1 MTIPHAR
8 PSPRAR
14 CSTPHTSLFDEP
26 ARFAHHPFVLTD
38 QAPQEP
44 SWIRAAAEL
53 SSLEPD
59 LEAAP
64 WIAADTESN
73 SMFVYRE
80 QVCLMQLNLGGALW
94 LVDTLA
100 LKSEDVSSSALARAL
115 ESPDVPVY
123 LHGGEYDVACLKR
136 EYQLGVRGVF
146 DTQQAAAFLGMP
158 RTGYGALVEAATGVV
173 LAKGHAQYDW
183 GTRPIES
190 KALQYAIDDV
200 VHLPD
205 VVEWIRERVRDADLE
220 EEVAIACAAV
230 EEMEPHSVEVNPLKL
245 LRHKHAKGLDP
256 TAQAV
261 LVRLGMWRDTNAM
274 RFNKPPGRLVSTEV
288 LARVARAQP
297 ADLAALKR
305 CKVGPRIERRFG
317 RSLVAAVEDGLEN
330 PPEVRRDAGARP
342 PQMVRQRADRLRT
355 WRRGEAEQRGV
366 PPVVVLPPRAL
377 EYLSEHGAGDLSA
390 APQLGEKRA
399 ARYGDALRRACE

>member
-1 MTIPHAR
+1 M
-8 PSPRAR
+8 
-14 CSTPHTSLFDEP
+14 PHTSLFDEP
-26 ARFAHHPFVLTD
+26 ARVDQYPSVLTD
-38 QAPQEP
+38 QAPQDP

-64 WIAADTESN
+64 WIAVDTESN

-100 LKSEDVSSSALARAL
+100 LESEDVSSSALARAL
-115 ESPDVPVY
+115 VDPEVPVY

-183 GTRPIES
+183 GTRPIDS

-200 VHLPD
+200 VHLPE
-205 VVEWIRERVRDADLE
+205 VVHWIRERVRDADLE

-230 EEMEPHSVEVNPLKL
+230 EEMEPHSVEVDPLKL

-297 ADLAALKR
+297 TEIGALKR

-317 RSLVAAVEDGLEN
+317 RSLMSAVEDGLAN
-330 PPEVRRDAGARP
+330 PPDLRREAGARP
-342 PQMVRQRADRLRT
+342 SQTTRRRADRLRS
-355 WRRGEAEQRGV
+355 WRRGESERRAV

-377 EYLSEHGAGDLSA
+377 EYLSEHGAGDLNA
-390 APQLGEKRA
+390 VPQLGVKRA
-399 ARYGDALRRACE
+399 ARYGEALRSACQ